1 MVIFDGLLTVH
12 SSCRDCGQLM
22 TVINQ
27 RDTVHPNC
35 APKPTKAETLAAG
48 WLSTVLADDREAER
62 LTFEEIEDIDNRPP
76 QLAKAAVTYAK
87 WGWPVFPLG
96 EQSKAPAIP
105 KRKGGNGFKDAT
117 SDVDRITAWWTRHPQ
132 HNIGLATGIMF
143 AVIDIDPRNGG
154 IPSFINLLRDN
165 KIRDAHAV
173 AVTASGGL
181 HLYRKTDGKTRSYP
195 GLAQGIDYKALG
207 GYIVA
212 PPSTLGERWRSYSWM
227 TVPSPEIKRAT

>member
-1 MVIFDGLLTVH
+1 M
-12 SSCRDCGQLM
+12 Q
-22 TVINQ
+22 VINP
-27 RDTVHPNC
+27 RDTVHPGC
-35 APKPTKAETLAAG
+35 EPRPTKAEQLAAN
-48 WLSTVLADDREAER
+48 WLEGAMMGVDNELHDNIRMNVSNTAD
-62 LTFEEIEDIDNRPP
+62 LIEDIDNRPP

-87 WGWPVFPLG
+87 YGWPVFPLG

-105 KRKGGNGFKDAT
+105 KRKGGRGFKDAT

-143 AVIDIDPRNGG
+143 AVIDVDPRNGG
-154 IPSFINLLRDN
+154 VGSFINLLRDK
-165 KIRDAHAV
+165 KIRAAHGV

-207 GYIVA
+207 GHIVA

-227 TVPSPEIKRAT
+227 TVPSPKIKRGN